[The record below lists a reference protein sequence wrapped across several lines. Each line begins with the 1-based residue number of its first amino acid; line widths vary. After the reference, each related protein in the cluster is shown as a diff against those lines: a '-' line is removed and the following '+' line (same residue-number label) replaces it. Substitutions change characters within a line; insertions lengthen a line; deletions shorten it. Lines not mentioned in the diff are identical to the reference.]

1 MASCPAR
8 TLIQIRFTA
17 LILSAAPE
25 SRYIDTISEQFL
37 PPSSEGECV
46 PDSANLSSASSRE
59 PHSPSSVTPAPV
71 ETSPKI
77 EAKPQMPAKKRR
89 LRMVDEDADGV
100 RIKIIPCPKE
110 QFRRR
115 MEETKVLGDD
125 FYVPNKAQLML
136 NFCISTETD

>member
-1 MASCPAR
+1 
-8 TLIQIRFTA
+8 
-17 LILSAAPE
+17 
-25 SRYIDTISEQFL
+25 
-37 PPSSEGECV
+37 
-46 PDSANLSSASSRE
+46 
-59 PHSPSSVTPAPV
+59 
-71 ETSPKI
+71 
-77 EAKPQMPAKKRR
+77 MPAKKRR